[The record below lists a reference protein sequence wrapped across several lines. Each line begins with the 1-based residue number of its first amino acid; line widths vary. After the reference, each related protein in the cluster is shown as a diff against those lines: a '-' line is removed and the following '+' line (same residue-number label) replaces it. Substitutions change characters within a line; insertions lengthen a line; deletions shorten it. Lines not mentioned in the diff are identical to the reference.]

1 MALVSHPRPH
11 PPADSFQ
18 DMETVRVDGYHV
30 ESPCV
35 VVVNVAWG
43 D

>member
-1 MALVSHPRPH
+1 MALASHPQPH
-11 PPADSFQ
+11 PPADSIR
-18 DMETVRVDGYHV
+18 DMETVRVVDYHA

-35 VVVNVAWG
+35 VVVNVAWE